1 MGCLFSC
8 FTSSNNFQEIECV
21 NDIESVK
28 ENSDSDDYYDELNR
42 PYFFNSIVY
51 YRGGYYNTD

>member
-21 NDIESVK
+21 NDIEVAL
-28 ENSDSDDYYDELNR
+28 NDSDDYYDEMNR
-42 PYFFNSIVY
+42 PYFFNSLVH
-51 YRGGYYNTD
+51 YRCGYYTTD